1 LDQSEYETLLCP
13 IDQMIAKSEP
23 RQAEYWRGYR
33 EGIRFRFQDNTWA
46 SYRDH
51 DHLHE
56 IADRI
61 DCDSPAVAYARE
73 HPEHTP
79 HANED
84 GAGSTKG
91 ECDKVLFFSD
101 K

>member
-1 LDQSEYETLLCP
+1 
-13 IDQMIAKSEP
+13 MIAKSEP

-56 IADRI
+56 IADRNNG
-61 DCDSPAVAYARE
+61 DSHVVAYARGYR
-73 HPEHTP
+73 
-79 HANED
+79 D
-84 GAGSTKG
+84 GCEG
-91 ECDKVLFFSD
+91 ETLCLVFPDEEPAPCPRDEGLQGKPTDEAREGQS
-101 K
+101 